1 MPEIQM
7 PKLSDTMTEG
17 TLVAWK
23 KKKGDRISAGDVI
36 AEIETD
42 KATMEWES
50 PEDGTLTEIYVEEG
64 GKVEVGQRIAFI
76 GGEGEAA
83 PKEEKKAPEK
93 KPEAKKEGP
102 PEKEAQKTEEPK
114 ERPAE
119 TEKPGPAEAKE
130 KETAPPEEK
139 KEAGK
144 QEPVEAAVSP
154 ASTPSKKKAE
164 QRQPTRLP
172 PQKPEEGAR
181 VKASPVARRIA
192 AELGVDLASV
202 KGTGPEGRITE
213 TDVRGAAVTDRGGAK
228 AQPKALPSIKAGE
241 GARINL
247 SGMRKGIAERLVQ
260 SKAPVPHFYLNI
272 DIDAGPLMEARAELK
287 SAGEEADT
295 SKITVNDFVLKAAVM
310 AAVKVPK
317 VNASFDDNAIVQ
329 YADVDLG
336 IAVAIED
343 GLLTPVIRAAQNK
356 SLREISELAKD
367 LANRARNK
375 RMKPEEFQGGTF
387 TVSNLGGMGIDG
399 FSAIINP
406 PQGFILAIGKINK
419 MPVIDNCDEIVVG
432 HRMSIWMSCDHRVID
447 GALGAVYLKELRHLL
462 ENPALLLV

>member
-23 KKKGDRISAGDVI
+23 KKKGDKVSAGDVI

-64 GKVEVGQRIAFI
+64 GKVDVGQRIAFI
-76 GGEGEAA
+76 GEEGEAA

-93 KPEAKKEGP
+93 KEKKEEP
-102 PEKEAQKTEEPK
+102 PKKPEEPK
-114 ERPAE
+114 KEQAE
-119 TEKPGPAEAKE
+119 TEKPASAKAEE
-130 KETAPPEEK
+130 KETAPPQEK
-139 KEAGK
+139 KAVEAG
-144 QEPVEAAVSP
+144 VSP
-154 ASTPSKKKAE
+154 APK
-164 QRQPTRLP
+164 QPTRLP
-172 PQKPEEGAR
+172 PQKTESEAR

-192 AELGVDLASV
+192 AELGVDLENA
-202 KGTGPEGRITE
+202 KGTGPEGRVTE
-213 TDVRGAAVTDRGGAK
+213 GDVRAAAKAAAAVADRGQTQAPRP
-228 AQPKALPSIKAGE
+228 AAPKPGPGS
-241 GARINL
+241 RIQL

-272 DIDAGPLMEARAELK
+272 DIDASALMEARAELK
-287 SAGEEADT
+287 SAGEDSDT

-317 VNASFDDNAIVQ
+317 VNASFDNDAIVQ

-375 RMKPEEFQGGTF
+375 RMKPEEFQGGSF
-387 TVSNLGGMGIDG
+387 TVSNLGGMGIDS

-406 PQGFILAIGKINK
+406 PQGFILAVGKINK
-419 MPVIDNCDEIVVG
+419 MPVIDNCDQVIIG